1 MEATAR
7 VRSSHTPGAARCE
20 IQVDATPPI
29 ATWPAPQGGVRDC
42 LGDAV
47 ANRAY
52 YAAYH
57 AVAHLAQAR
66 GIEFTSD
73 KAYYQHD
80 RFADDAY
87 RSGILDVEG
96 ARDLRELYAMRI
108 KADYLDDPVEFDE
121 ADLAAELAQKLVT
134 KLLP

>member
-1 MEATAR
+1 MEF
-7 VRSSHTPGAARCE
+7 
-20 IQVDATPPI
+20 DAK
-29 ATWPAPQGGVRDC
+29 ALENLEAVERLQSDEDGVREC
-42 LGDAV
+42 LGNAV

-66 GIEFTSD
+66 GIQFTSD
-73 KAYYQHD
+73 KGYYRHD
-80 RFADDAY
+80 TFADDAR
-87 RSGILDVEG
+87 RSGILDDEG
-96 ARDLRELYAMRI
+96 ARALRELYAKRI
-108 KADYLDDPVEFDE
+108 KADYLADPVEFDE